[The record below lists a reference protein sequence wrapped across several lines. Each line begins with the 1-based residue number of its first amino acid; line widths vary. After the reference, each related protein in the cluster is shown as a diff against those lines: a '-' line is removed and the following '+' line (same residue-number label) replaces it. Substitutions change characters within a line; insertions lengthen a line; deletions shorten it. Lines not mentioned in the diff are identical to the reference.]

1 MQRILFALVALISLL
16 TINIRPTQA
25 QDRTGQAVEP
35 SATPQPVDERVGGPA
50 TAPRLP
56 MGGQD
61 DGGEPVTVE
70 AGQTKE
76 ALAVRDTPLVIAGHV
91 KDDVLAVNSDV
102 TIKPGAKVGGNVVAI
117 GGSVDNEAGDAVHVI
132 KLTPKVLPALESAPG
147 MLTAPAP
154 PVTPAPAVQPQAPA
168 PVPRHKEDW
177 FGGQVALLLLGI
189 VGGLVALIV
198 APRATHQ
205 VASRISLEPA
215 RCLVVGGIGAV
226 ATVVVLSVNAGLLHS
241 PVRYLWAP
249 FGVVIALLPALALAF
264 GWLTGMRFAGDIV
277 ARRFAHL
284 NNPGRLYTRMALG
297 LAAFFLAK
305 VILGSLSIG
314 LGMVVL
320 LLEAVVA
327 LMGVGAILITG
338 FGSDPDWLSD
348 RLRGQARWF
357 SWGRRP

>member
-25 QDRTGQAVEP
+25 QDRMGQAVEP

-50 TAPRLP
+50 SAPRA
-56 MGGQD
+56 
-61 DGGEPVTVE
+61 PVAVRDVQARSVA
-70 AGQTKE
+70 AGQTE
-76 ALAVRDTPLVIAGHV
+76 ETIAVRDTPLVIAGQV
-91 KDDVLAVNSDV
+91 KEDVLAVNSDV
-102 TIKPGAKVGGNVVAI
+102 TIKPGAKVGGNVVTI
-117 GGSVDNEAGDAVHVI
+117 GGSVDNQAGDSVHVI
-132 KLTPKVLPALESAPG
+132 KLNSNVLPALENAPG
-147 MLTAPAP
+147 MLTAPPP
-154 PVTPAPAVQPQAPA
+154 PVTPAPAALPQAP
-168 PVPRHKEDW
+168 VHKQQDDW

-215 RCLVVGGIGAV
+215 RCLIVGGIGAV
-226 ATVVVLSVNAGLLHS
+226 ATIVALSINAGLLNS
-241 PVRYLWAP
+241 PVRYVWAP

-305 VILGSLSIG
+305 VILGSLSLG
-314 LGMVVL
+314 LGMIAL
-320 LLEAVVA
+320 LVEAVVA

-357 SWGRRP
+357 SWSRRP

>member
-1 MQRILFALVALISLL
+1 MQ
-16 TINIRPTQA
+16 
-25 QDRTGQAVEP
+25 
-35 SATPQPVDERVGGPA
+35 
-50 TAPRLP
+50 
-56 MGGQD
+56 
-61 DGGEPVTVE
+61 VE
-70 AGQTKE
+70 AGQTVKTV
-76 ALAVRDTPLVIAGHV
+76 AVKDRPLVIAGHV
-91 KDDVLAVNSDV
+91 KEDVLAVNSDV
-102 TIKPGAKVGGNVVAI
+102 TIKPGAKIDGNLVTI
-117 GGSVDNEAGDAVHVI
+117 GGSVSNQSDTPVQTV
-132 KLTPKVLPALESAPG
+132 KLHSDVLPALESAPG
-147 MLTAPAP
+147 MLTAPPAP
-154 PVTPAPAVQPQAPA
+154 PASYVNAEASA
-168 PVPRHKEDW
+168 PVTKPHKDDW

-189 VGGLVALIV
+189 IGGMVALIV

-226 ATVVVLSVNAGLLHS
+226 LTLIVLTVDAGLIHS
-241 PVRYLWAP
+241 PVKYFWAP
-249 FGVVIALLPALALAF
+249 FGAVVALAPILALAF
-264 GWLTGMRFAGDIV
+264 GWLASMRFAGDIV

-297 LAAFFLAK
+297 LGAFFLAK
-305 VILGSLSIG
+305 IVLGSLSIG
-314 LGMVVL
+314 LGMMAL